1 MRNALN
7 MLESWRPQS
16 QRGAMFG
23 LDARIALA
31 IFAAIS
37 LVGGYFGLGKITTAN
52 NAAFLKELR
61 AYENAI
67 MQIQT
72 DLGVFYQFAI
82 DGSDGIK
89 DFNAIETATGNIL
102 ARYQPRWNGPY
113 IDGIRRDHPVYGAYT
128 VAYRQADYTTACN
141 ISNDCFVWLV
151 IDGVPASVFAFVN
164 RYVDE
169 DSGLDP
175 EGTPISEGRVRSGGT
190 TDPREL
196 RYRTNAVRRAG

>member
-1 MRNALN
+1 MFKLRN
-7 MLESWRPQS
+7 SYG

-23 LDARIALA
+23 LDARVALA
-31 IFAAIS
+31 VFAAVS
-37 LVGGYFGLGKITTAN
+37 LVGGYLGLSKITFARD
-52 NAAFLKELR
+52 AAFLKEIV

-128 VAYRQADYTTACN
+128 VAYRQADYTTACDIN
-141 ISNDCFVWLV
+141 NDCFVWLV
-151 IDGVPASVFAFVN
+151 IGSVPADVFEFVN
-164 RYVDE
+164 RNVDE

-175 EGTPISEGRVRSGGT
+175 EGTPISEGRVRADAA

>member
-1 MRNALN
+1 MNLTFLKN
-7 MLESWRPQS
+7 

-31 IFAAIS
+31 IFAAITIVS
-37 LVGGYFGLGKITTAN
+37 GYIGFSKVTTARH
-52 NAAFLKELR
+52 AAFLKEIM

-89 DFNAIETATGNIL
+89 DFNAIETDTGNIL

-113 IDGIRRDHPVYGAYT
+113 IDGIRRDHPKYGAYT
-128 VAYRQADYTTACN
+128 ISYGQDDFTSACD
-141 ISNDCFVWLV
+141 IDNDCFVWLV
-151 IDGVPASVFAFVN
+151 MDGVPANVFDFIN
-164 RYVDE
+164 RNVDE
-169 DSGLDP
+169 DSGLAP
-175 EGTPISEGRVRSGGT
+175 EGTPTNEGRVQADGT
-190 TDPREL
+190 TDPRDL
-196 RYRTNAVRRAG
+196 RFRTNAIRRAG

>member
-1 MRNALN
+1 
-7 MLESWRPQS
+7 
-16 QRGAMFG
+16 MFG
-23 LDARIALA
+23 LDARVALA
-31 IFAAIS
+31 VFAAVS
-37 LVGGYFGLGKITTAN
+37 LVGGYLGLSKITFARD
-52 NAAFLKELR
+52 AAFLKELVT
-61 AYENAI
+61 YENAI

-82 DGSDGIK
+82 DGSDGVK

-128 VAYRQADYTTACN
+128 VAYRQADYTTACDIN
-141 ISNDCFVWLV
+141 NDCFVWLV
-151 IDGVPASVFAFVN
+151 MGGVPADVFEFVN
-164 RYVDE
+164 RNIDE

-175 EGTPISEGRVRSGGT
+175 EGTPISEGRVRADAA